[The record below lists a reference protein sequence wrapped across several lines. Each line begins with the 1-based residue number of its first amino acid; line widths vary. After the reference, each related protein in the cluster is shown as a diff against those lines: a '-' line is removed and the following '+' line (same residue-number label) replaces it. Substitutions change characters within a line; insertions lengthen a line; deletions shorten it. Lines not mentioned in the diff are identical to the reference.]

1 MATLGLLVLLPY
13 VVPGL
18 GHVKALERMR
28 LLSPLASGQGLVLA
42 ARPSDDAPRVG
53 EIELQAPAPGQSERL
68 ALPENVTMPEQ
79 AEALLGSGAER
90 KTSPRAIEDPSGHT
104 LDSFFAALERV
115 ERHEPSA
122 VGRICFWGDSNVA
135 GDLVSG
141 VLRRKMQARFG
152 DAGHGF
158 VLLAG
163 PTEWDFANDVW
174 RSASNAW
181 SISRIP
187 GPLAAD
193 GFYGLGGVSFRARGA
208 AAYARVATAKA
219 GTLGRKVSR
228 FVVDYLEYPEG
239 ADLEVRIDGQSRETL
254 PTRADEPKA
263 VLRSYEV
270 PDGEHELELRALG
283 TGTRVFGVFLERDA
297 PGVVVDALGVTS
309 AKIRHLGR
317 IEPRHFHEQLRWRN
331 PALIVF
337 NFGVNEC
344 REGERQFG
352 LDDYERTTVEVL
364 RDIRAALPDSSC
376 LVISPN
382 DIAWKTSKGD
392 RLSNDMVPK
401 LAAAQRKVAA
411 EVGCAFWDMYEA
423 MGGAGSMGR
432 WISRQLGRPDMLHPT
447 AAGAEVLGDWL
458 FLALMDRY
466 DAFKAQPK

>member
-13 VVPGL
+13 VTPGL
-18 GHVKALERMR
+18 ARVRGLDRLR
-28 LLSPLASGQGLVLA
+28 LLSPLGPGQGLMLA
-42 ARPSDDAPRVG
+42 AAPADDAPRVG
-53 EIELQAPAPGQSERL
+53 EVELRAPAAEQSERL
-68 ALPENVTMPEQ
+68 ALPETVSLP
-79 AEALLGSGAER
+79 AEAAALFGSRADRER
-90 KTSPRAIEDPSGHT
+90 SPRAIEDPSGHA
-104 LDSFFAALERV
+104 LDSFFQALGRV
-115 ERHEPSA
+115 ERQEPGA
-122 VGRICFWGDSNVA
+122 IGRICFWGDSNVA

-141 VLRRKMQARFG
+141 VLRRKMQAHFG

-174 RSASNAW
+174 RFASNAW

-193 GFYGLGGVSFRARGA
+193 GLYGLGGVSFRARGA
-208 AAYARVATAKA
+208 AAYARVATAKS
-219 GTLGRKVSR
+219 GSLGRNVSR

-254 PTRADEPKA
+254 PTHADEPKA

-270 PDGEHELELRALG
+270 ADGEHELELRALG
-283 TGTRVFGVFLERDA
+283 TGTRVFGVFLDRDH
-297 PGVVVDALGVTS
+297 PGVVLDALGVTS

-317 IEPRHFHEQLRWRN
+317 IEPHHFHEQLRWRH
-331 PALIVF
+331 PALMVF

-352 LDDYERTTVEVL
+352 LEEYERTTREVL
-364 RDIRAALPDSSC
+364 SDIRAALPDSSC

-382 DIAWKTSKGD
+382 DIAWKTAKGD

-401 LAAAQRKVAA
+401 LAASQRKVAA
-411 EVGCAFWDMYEA
+411 EVGCAFWDMYQA
-423 MGGAGSMGR
+423 MGGPGAMDK

-447 AAGAEVLGDWL
+447 AAGAEVLGNWL
-458 FLALMDRY
+458 YLALMDRY
-466 DAFKAQPK
+466 DEFKARR